1 MSMTEAQ
8 QHWEERYG
16 ERDRIWSG
24 RVNARLEEVAADLPP
39 GRALDLGCGEGG
51 DAVWLAGRGWTVVA
65 VDISETALARAR
77 QAAGERDVLERID
90 FQHHDLS
97 DSFPAGTYD
106 LVSAQF
112 LHSLVRL
119 EREQILRNAAAA
131 VAPGGR
137 LLIVDHGGAPPWAD
151 EHVREHHFPSARDV
165 VAGLELDAAEWDRVR
180 VDTVERSAVGPD
192 GQSATLVDNVMVLRR
207 RTEG

>member
-16 ERDRIWSG
+16 AQDRIWSG
-24 RVNARLEEVAADLPP
+24 RVNTRLAELAAQLPP
-39 GRALDLGCGEGG
+39 GRALDLGCGEGA
-51 DAVWLAGRGWTVVA
+51 DAVWLAERGWAVVA
-65 VDISETALARAR
+65 VDISRTALNRAAEAAR
-77 QAAGERDVLERID
+77 ERDVLRRID

-131 VAPGGR
+131 VAPAGR

-151 EHVREHHFPSARDV
+151 REIHDHYFPAAEEV
-165 VAGLELDAAEWDRVR
+165 VAQLDLAEADWERDRMES
-180 VDTVERSAVGPD
+180 VERQAVGPD
-192 GQSATLVDNVMVLRR
+192 GQTATLADNVMVLRR
-207 RTEG
+207 R

>member
-1 MSMTEAQ
+1 MTMTETQ

-16 ERDRIWSG
+16 AQDRIWSG
-24 RVNARLEEVAADLPP
+24 RVNTRLAELAADLPA
-39 GRALDLGCGEGG
+39 GRALDLGCGEGA
-51 DAVWLAGRGWTVVA
+51 DAVWLAERGWTVVA
-65 VDISETALARAR
+65 VDISQTALDRARA
-77 QAAGERDVLERID
+77 AAADRDVLGRID

-97 DSFPAGTYD
+97 DSFPGGVYD

-151 EHVREHHFPSARDV
+151 REVHDHHFPAAEEV
-165 VAGLELDAAEWDRVR
+165 VAQLELDDAEWERERVES
-180 VDTVERSAVGPD
+180 VEREAVGPD
-192 GQSATLVDNVMVLRR
+192 GQTATLADNIMVLHRH
-207 RTEG
+207 

>member
-1 MSMTEAQ
+1 MTEAQ

>member
-16 ERDRIWSG
+16 AQDRIWSG
-24 RVNARLEEVAADLPP
+24 RVNTRLAELAAQLPP
-39 GRALDLGCGEGG
+39 GRALDLGCGEGA
-51 DAVWLAGRGWTVVA
+51 DAVWLAERGWTVVG
-65 VDISETALARAR
+65 VDISQTALSRAADAAR
-77 QAAGERDVLERID
+77 ERGVLQRID

-151 EHVREHHFPSARDV
+151 QEVHDHHFPAAEEV
-165 VAGLELDAAEWDRVR
+165 VAQLDLADADWERERLES
-180 VDTVERSAVGPD
+180 VERQAVGPD
-192 GQSATLVDNVMVLRR
+192 GQTAALADNVMVLRR
-207 RTEG
+207 R